1 MSNTKQHIMMKKRGG
16 GVGAM
21 KGRQEDAGNPDVMK
35 EAKELKHGGKVHG
48 HKGKHRIKKAR
59 GGGIGSDKSPFS
71 SAGRGGMND
80 SPAASGKGDVS
91 GGGAF
96 VGAHGK

>member
-1 MSNTKQHIMMKKRGG
+1 MSHHKHHMKMKARG
-16 GVGAM
+16 GAM
-21 KGRQEDAGNPDVMK
+21 KDRDDYSGSGEPNVVK
-35 EAKELKHGGKVHG
+35 EAKELKGGGKVHG

-80 SPAASGKGDVS
+80 HPADHGAGMASGS
-91 GGGAF
+91 GAF
-96 VGAHGK
+96 KK